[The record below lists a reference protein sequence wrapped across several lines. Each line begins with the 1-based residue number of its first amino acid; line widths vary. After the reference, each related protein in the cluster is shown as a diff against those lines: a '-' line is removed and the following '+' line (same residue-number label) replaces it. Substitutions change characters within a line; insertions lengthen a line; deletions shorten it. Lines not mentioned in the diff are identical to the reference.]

1 MQFRKTSTEHYSLCS
16 ELMELLC
23 ANLRTVIDPGMSC
36 SNRGHW
42 SVSQETTERGLTF
55 VHSCAI
61 FHGVSVYK
69 SKNIITTTRTKCQQY
84 FGCYW
89 PDDQIWRYIFL
100 GSTTTAK
107 TTSSTSLTTKHQQH
121 IIYYWPCFDKRG
133 RSICRQCKKM

>member
-69 SKNIITTTRTKCQQY
+69 SKNFITTTRTKCQQY
-84 FGCYW
+84 FDCYW
-89 PDDQIWRYIFL
+89 PDDQTWRYIYNRKNNIIKININIINNKT
-100 GSTTTAK
+100 STTSHLLLTLFWQKGAQYL
-107 TTSSTSLTTKHQQH
+107 SSV
-121 IIYYWPCFDKRG
+121 
-133 RSICRQCKKM
+133 